1 MEELKGHLEAVAAY
15 AAITNGVELL
25 EQKRAG
31 GHISLAKKIVWPTLQ
46 DAPNT
51 NNLVL
56 EYLEDNESLMSKLR
70 ELTTDSVKSDEQ
82 TDVELYMKHLEAA
95 LEQKEEPEEDKVP
108 DNDEEMAEMAL
119 QSYEYD
125 PNTGVSKFVMPRGVT
140 DVQLMRAL
148 NVYFRKHLGFKRDAI
163 FDDDVAWFEE
173 CPEKYPE
180 YCKIRENSGPSS
192 KLSRTIT
199 ITALVSGTTNKSR
212 DDQEKVLK
220 AAGLSFSDPRD
231 IALAVALHACKN
243 NGEDLLKGNWVRSSV
258 PGVALFPSLFSGV
271 VVKGF
276 NDVNDFNGVAAS
288 GSPSPEL
295 KN

>member
-25 EQKRAG
+25 EQKRAS

-95 LEQKEEPEEDKVP
+95 LEQEEEPEEDKVP
-108 DNDEEMAEMAL
+108 ENDEEMAEMAL

-148 NVYFRKHLGFKRDAI
+148 NVYFSKNLGFNRNAI
-163 FDDDVAWFEE
+163 LDLDVAWFEE
-173 CPEKYPE
+173 CPKKYPA
-180 YCKIRENSGPSS
+180 YCKIRGDSGSSS

-199 ITALVSGTTNKSR
+199 IV
-212 DDQEKVLK
+212 
-220 AAGLSFSDPRD
+220 
-231 IALAVALHACKN
+231 
-243 NGEDLLKGNWVRSSV
+243 GNII
-258 PGVALFPSLFSGV
+258 
-271 VVKGF
+271 
-276 NDVNDFNGVAAS
+276 
-288 GSPSPEL
+288 
-295 KN
+295 